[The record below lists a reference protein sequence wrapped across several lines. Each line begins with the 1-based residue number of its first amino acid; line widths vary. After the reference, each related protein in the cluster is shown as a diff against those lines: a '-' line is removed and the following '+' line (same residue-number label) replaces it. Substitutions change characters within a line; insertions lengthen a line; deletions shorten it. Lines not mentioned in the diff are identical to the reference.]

1 MAKKRDDAKRLKVI
15 NQIFSADDVLIP
27 NTDRESRLIN
37 EQTIL
42 SDLFTGNKIGRIRK
56 NTKKRIMNR
65 LKSLSFKKQYYA
77 TQNMKVPKSVG
88 ETLVFSLEKR

>member
-56 NTKKRIMNR
+56 NTKKKN
-65 LKSLSFKKQYYA
+65 
-77 TQNMKVPKSVG
+77 N
-88 ETLVFSLEKR
+88 E